1 MPSDL
6 TLLMAFATGLF
17 GAGHCLGMCG
27 GLAGGYF
34 IQRRQAA
41 TLATQIGY
49 HASRLATYSFLGL
62 AGALAGRV
70 LAQSGLVGKGQG
82 LLMMAA
88 GLLILGLGLRLALG
102 VRPRELPASTDSRKL
117 PAVVESPE
125 IAAPT
130 ASSRGIAAPAR
141 SSREI
146 LSPPASQSV
155 RLERRV
161 LSRRPWAP
169 PVMGAPD
176 GPGPRRPGLFLGL
189 QAAPPP
195 DPVQAALFMFVF
207 GLGPLPMMVAVTW
220 AGAASGARVSG
231 IFARLAG
238 GLVVLMG
245 LWTLYE
251 GYIFFD
257 IMRGLANG

>member
-1 MPSDL
+1 MHTDL

-17 GAGHCLGMCG
+17 GAAHCLGMCG

-34 IQRRQAA
+34 LQRRQAA

-49 HASRLATYSFLGL
+49 HASRLALYSLLGL

-82 LLMMAA
+82 LLMMGA

-102 VRPRELPASTDSRKL
+102 SRPRDP
-117 PAVVESPE
+117 
-125 IAAPT
+125 PT
-130 ASSRGIAAPAR
+130 ATASQETAAAAASRAMPAPA
-141 SSREI
+141 
-146 LSPPASQSV
+146 PSQSV

-169 PVMGAPD
+169 LVMGTLNGLVPCSLVFSVAIKAASLPN
-176 GPGPRRPGLFLGL
+176 PGH
-189 QAAPPP
+189 
-195 DPVQAALFMFVF
+195 AALFMFVF
-207 GLGPLPMMVAVTW
+207 GLGTLPMMVAVTW
-220 AGAASGARVSG
+220 AGAASSAWVSG

-251 GYIFFD
+251 GYLFFD